1 MFPVPDTK
9 SKVYTPSPHVCER
22 KANYSLTTQNPVYT
36 EHTFCVVRKLSSARL
51 DTEPRPAHKQKP
63 YLRLITKMWP

>member
-22 KANYSLTTQNPVYT
+22 KANYSLTSQNPVYT
-36 EHTFCVVRKLSSARL
+36 EHSFCVVRKLSSACL
-51 DTEPRPAHKQKP
+51 DTELSTRSTTNIVPA
-63 YLRLITKMWP
+63 TWV